1 MRNHILK
8 INIKMTLNI
17 ENKKQKT
24 RERYQKNKEKK
35 IRLNKENK

>member
-1 MRNHILK
+1 
-8 INIKMTLNI
+8 MTLNI